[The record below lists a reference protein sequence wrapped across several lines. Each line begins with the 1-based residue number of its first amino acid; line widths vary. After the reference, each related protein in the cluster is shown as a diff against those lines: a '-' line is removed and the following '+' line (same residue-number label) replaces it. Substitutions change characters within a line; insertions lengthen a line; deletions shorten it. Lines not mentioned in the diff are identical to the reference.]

1 MAPPKVF
8 ISYSHDTPA
17 HEAKVLALANR
28 LRGNGIDAIVDQ
40 YEPFPPRGWIE
51 WMKHQVRDAQF
62 ILVVCT
68 ETYRRRWDG
77 AERAGEGLGAIYE
90 GQLIQQLLYE
100 ARGVNERF
108 VPVLLSAS
116 DGEHSLGTP
125 SVHPLSPLHRRGV
138 RGALPASHKPAQ
150 DSKADSRP
158 AARCQ
163 GSETRLSK
171 SFLERA
177 TTQSLLNWA
186 RNASS
191 GSLLAGGLF
200 QQAKLLSLQGGLR
213 SSPSYPPL

>member
-8 ISYSHDTPA
+8 ISYSHDSPA
-17 HEAKVLALANR
+17 HEAKVLALSNR
-28 LRGNGIDAIVDQ
+28 LRGNGIDAVVDQ

-125 SVHPLSPLHRRGV
+125 SVHPLSPLHRRGYE
-138 RGALPASHKPAQ
+138 ALYRLLTNQPKIRKPILGQPLA
-150 DSKADSRP
+150 
-158 AARCQ
+158 CQ

-177 TTQSLLNWA
+177 TTQSLLHWA
-186 RNASS
+186 RKAS
-191 GSLLAGGLF
+191 
-200 QQAKLLSLQGGLR
+200 R
-213 SSPSYPPL
+213 PEMCRVTTE

>member
-8 ISYSHDTPA
+8 ISYSHDSPA
-17 HEAKVLALANR
+17 HEAKVLALSNR
-28 LRGNGIDAIVDQ
+28 LRGNGIDAVVDQ

-68 ETYRRRWDG
+68 ETYRRRWD
-77 AERAGEGLGAIYE
+77 ADEKAGVGLGAIYE
-90 GQLIQQLLYE
+90 SGLIQQLLYD
-100 ARGVNERF
+100 AGGVNERF

-158 AARCQ
+158 ATPDQ

-171 SFLERA
+171 SLLERA
-177 TTQSLLNWA
+177 TTQSLLHWA
-186 RNASS
+186 RRAFGGHSQGPHS
-191 GSLLAGGLF
+191 ERIGSAD
-200 QQAKLLSLQGGLR
+200 AT
-213 SSPSYPPL
+213 PSH

>member
-8 ISYSHDTPA
+8 ISYSHDSPA
-17 HEAKVLALANR
+17 HEAKVLALSNR
-28 LRGNGIDAIVDQ
+28 LRGNGIDAVVDQ

-125 SVHPLSPLHRRGV
+125 SVHPLSPLHRRGYEALYRLLTNQPKIRKPILGQPLAV
-138 RGALPASHKPAQ
+138 REAKPDFRNLFWNVPPRNPFFIGRARHLDRKCVAS
-150 DSKADSRP
+150 R
-158 AARCQ
+158 R
-163 GSETRLSK
+163 SELK
-171 SFLERA
+171 
-177 TTQSLLNWA
+177 
-186 RNASS
+186 
-191 GSLLAGGLF
+191 GHD
-200 QQAKLLSLQGGLR
+200 
-213 SSPSYPPL
+213 